1 MSDSTHPLYEKGY
14 RRGRRRTEQEVERLA
29 RQQSHADRWNAAFLA
44 LLPTAM
50 VAENWT
56 LSKEQVRSGDQRVAL
71 AAAWADL
78 AVRRMK

>member
-29 RQQSHADRWNAAFLA
+29 HQQSHADRWNAAFLA

-50 VAENWT
+50 LVDGWQ
-56 LSKEQVRSGDQRVAL
+56 LGDKKVVDGEQRVAL
-71 AAAWADL
+71 AAAWADH

>member
-50 VAENWT
+50 LSDNWQVGGVDVQT
-56 LSKEQVRSGDQRVAL
+56 SEQRTAL
-71 AAAWADL
+71 AAGWADL
-78 AVRRMK
+78 AVRWMK